1 MAESNQHQR
10 YELRPSRIALGFQL
24 LCLAFMFILW
34 LKILNIWL
42 CLLLLL
48 LGLLSLKWLRKH
60 RQVKSLAQLDLA
72 EWVIQY
78 TDLQQAQHVQI
89 KHMIDHS
96 FYVVVYFNEKKHANL
111 IIWQDQMS
119 ILAWKSLKSRVKLQ

>member
-1 MAESNQHQR
+1 MAESSQHQR

-24 LCLAFMFILW
+24 LCLALMFILW

-96 FYVVVYFNEKKHANL
+96 FYVVVYFNKKKHANL